1 MTHDEHAHAHT
12 PVAEFSDAEW
22 GRLKTEDASGARA
35 VVGLMVGI
43 FTVGLILYLIVALS
57 TGT

>member
-1 MTHDEHAHAHT
+1 MTHDEHAHA
-12 PVAEFSDAEW
+12 PAFEFSDEEW
-22 GRLKTEDASGARA
+22 QALKTEDASGARA

-43 FTVGLILYLIVALS
+43 FCVGVILYLIVALS